1 MVVSLVR
8 MGGRC
13 LHRLTMRP
21 SFFVLLS
28 IGAMASFLLSLTLL
42 HSSLAWVGIC
52 GSVVAVGLLFENV
65 VVASGFSLHRAG
77 KLLPLSRARYQLHA
91 VGAPLLLP
99 MSLQI
104 SRHGGLEIPLYLNL
118 LFYGLAV
125 LWILFGLVRAT
136 GERLNLVLCHQG
148 RLLRHIDGGVTGFA
162 AFHLLLVALVIAIFV
177 LGVCTPNP
185 SVGWPMAIG
194 ALVMFLG
201 AAAAPSA
208 GLAASNVSELLF
220 LMLLLLA
227 APQASY

>member
-1 MVVSLVR
+1 MLVLLFR
-8 MGGRC
+8 MGGRWV
-13 LHRLTMRP
+13 HRLTMHP
-21 SFFVLLS
+21 GFFVLLS
-28 IGAMASFLLSLTLL
+28 IGAMASFFFSLMLL
-42 HSSLAWVGIC
+42 HSSLVWTGIC

-65 VVASGFSLHRAG
+65 VLASGTSLHRAG

-104 SRHGGLEIPLYLNL
+104 SRDGGLEIPLHLNL
-118 LFYGLAV
+118 LFYGLTV

-148 RLLRHIDGGVTGFA
+148 RLLRHTDGGVTGFA

-177 LGVCTPNP
+177 LGVCTPIT
-185 SVGWPMAIG
+185 SVGLPMAIG
-194 ALVMFLG
+194 ALLMFLG
-201 AAAAPSA
+201 AAAAPSS
-208 GLAASNVSELLF
+208 GLAVSNFSELIF
-220 LMLLLLA
+220 LVLLLFA